1 MESNAAMDPF
11 ADKVTIITG
20 AASGIGRALATALVQ
35 RGARVVLADVNGAAA
50 QAAADTLS
58 ADGRT
63 SAVTLDVTD
72 AASVARV
79 INETVAAHGRLDY
92 LFNNAGIAALG
103 DARVMTLDDWNR
115 VVDVNL
121 HGVIHGVTAAYPI
134 MIRQGF
140 GHIVNTAS
148 LAGLVPTP
156 GGTAYATT
164 KHALVGLSLSL
175 RGEAAAHGVRV
186 SVVCPGFIDTPIKDA
201 THWLNA
207 DKDAVLKSLPFRLY
221 PADACARDILHGVAR
236 NRPII
241 VVTTPAKLAWLM
253 YRIAPRLTLSWSQ
266 TFAQRSALLRRQD

>member
-1 MESNAAMDPF
+1 MDAF
-11 ADKVTIITG
+11 AGKITIITG
-20 AASGIGRALATALVQ
+20 GASGIGLALGTALVQ
-35 RGARVVLADVNGAAA
+35 RGARVVLADVNGEAA
-50 QAAADTLS
+50 QAAAHALS
-58 ADGRT
+58 ANGAAT
-63 SAVTLDVTD
+63 GVTLDVTN
-72 AASVARV
+72 AASVDRV

-103 DARVMTLDDWNR
+103 DARVMTLSDWNR

-121 HGVIHGVTAAYPI
+121 RGVIHGVSAAYPI

-140 GHIVNTAS
+140 GHMVNTAS

-207 DKDAVLKSLPFRLY
+207 DKDAVMKSLPFRLY

-236 NRPII
+236 NRAII
-241 VVTTPAKLAWLM
+241 VVTTHAKLAWLI
-253 YRIAPRLTLSWSQ
+253 YRIAPQLTLRWSQ
-266 TFAQRSALLRRQD
+266 SFAQRSALLHRQG